1 MLGSDPTGRGRS
13 DWDVQHEEPEVLLQL
28 LETGQQK
35 HAQCPNSGGEFLLRC
50 WDTVAAPRKECRL
63 PQQEPGCGCCDKE
76 QAGSASASP
85 LQHQHLT
92 GLHK

>member
-1 MLGSDPTGRGRS
+1 MLGSDPTGKRRS
-13 DWDVQHEEPEVLLQL
+13 GCNVQHEEPEVPAPVFGDR
-28 LETGQQK
+28 TVK
-35 HAQCPNSGGEFLLRC
+35 ACPVPKFWWRIPVRVLG
-50 WDTVAAPRKECRL
+50 TAPRKECRL

-76 QAGSASASP
+76 QAESASASP

>member
-50 WDTVAAPRKECRL
+50 
-63 PQQEPGCGCCDKE
+63 
-76 QAGSASASP
+76 
-85 LQHQHLT
+85 
-92 GLHK
+92 